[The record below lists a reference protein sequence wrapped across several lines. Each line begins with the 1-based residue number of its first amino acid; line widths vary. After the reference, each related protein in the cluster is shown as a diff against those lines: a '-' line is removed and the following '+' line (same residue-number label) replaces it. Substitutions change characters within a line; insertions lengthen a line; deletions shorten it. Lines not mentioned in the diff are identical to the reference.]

1 MLQALGKVLVISG
14 GSGYNDLIEV
24 TPSAIFVMPG
34 SSSGSYPVL
43 MKEIIR
49 VLGGPSIGDIRS
61 RLVRLASLA
70 AKCGEHKYNLG
81 YPGSREALQRLL
93 TYRLP
98 MSGPIKEIKQEWMEI
113 IEGKH
118 RLWRGIDP
126 EKRECVRGFL
136 VQFHSDILHRAH
148 RNFNFRGGSIG
159 NFFLAAM
166 QRFFGSIQSAIF
178 LFSALTDISSV
189 LPGCQVVPAINTNK
203 TTTIAAKLNDGK
215 MLVGQCEISHPSAE
229 SMKTSDEPAKPPPR
243 VRRFSELQDSVLG
256 LGQSPRLHHLA
267 LRSSLEPHSMRT
279 VSSAHTMDDSDFSD
293 EVDDLFEDEA
303 FNLPEVSE
311 ALGNLMYGAKDE
323 ALPLSAP
330 IERLFYVNSYRNE
343 VFPAPNSAFLTGLQC
358 STTLVYSCGSLWSSI
373 MPCLVLCG
381 IPQAIARSPQ
391 LRYKVLLLNTQ
402 HDRESF
408 GLVATDFI
416 RYVARL
422 TQNHMS
428 LFELHYIT
436 HVVYARQGR
445 IDPCVP
451 DLEQMGIHC
460 IGVDANEE
468 NPRLDEQ
475 LLRSAFE
482 EMVTM

>member
-1 MLQALGKVLVISG
+1 
-14 GSGYNDLIEV
+14 
-24 TPSAIFVMPG
+24 
-34 SSSGSYPVL
+34 

-49 VLGGPSIGDIRS
+49 VLGAIFFLTQGGPSIGDIRS

-70 AKCGEHKYNLG
+70 SKCGEHKYNLG

-166 QRFFGSIQSAIF
+166 QRFFRSIQSAIF

-229 SMKTSDEPAKPPPR
+229 SMKTKDEPAKPPPR
-243 VRRFSELQDSVLG
+243 ARRFSELQDSVLG

-303 FNLPEVSE
+303 FDIPEVSE
-311 ALGNLMYGAKDE
+311 AMGNLMYGAKDE
-323 ALPLSAP
+323 AVPLSAP
-330 IERLFYVNSYRNE
+330 IERTCDPTHRRLVLCKCRLAHSPQSYRNE
-343 VFPAPNSAFLTGLQC
+343 VFPAPNTAFLTGLQC

-381 IPQAIARSPQ
+381 IPQAIARSPH

-402 HDRESF
+402 HDRESY

-422 TQNHMS
+422 TQ
-428 LFELHYIT
+428 ELY
-436 HVVYARQGR
+436 VA
-445 IDPCVP
+445 
-451 DLEQMGIHC
+451 L
-460 IGVDANEE
+460 
-468 NPRLDEQ
+468 
-475 LLRSAFE
+475 
-482 EMVTM
+482 